1 MKSWKKA
8 LIEILI
14 IVLLFSLFA
23 EMILANTIGYGFDGS
38 GKFKDGLDIRGEIEY
53 SVNNLNIA
61 GEEWEANFYNLSSA
75 FIRFYSPTG
84 DLFEKTLL
92 TSNLSIIPAVSG
104 EYWPG
109 ITLKRITNVSKFNS
123 ATFSKSNIDIQ
134 LSSLN
139 GLLSGSMRDTL
150 EDDRLTLSDVI
161 IITGNDTINA
171 SLRRAGFYLSGKAE
185 NIQFDIS
192 LGQNY
197 FVYTYTQKGDNI
209 SLKGDLQGYNF
220 KGSIWSNGK
229 LYTSG
234 NPKLSG
240 EMELKIIQN
249 PETFYNHDAH
259 EYDWELEIEGDDLVV
274 EGFGF
279 PFWSMGLLLSVIPS
293 VIIIVY
299 YSHKNFLR
307 KRKNFENNSKLK

>member
-1 MKSWKKA
+1 MKAWKKP

-14 IVLLFSLFA
+14 VLFIFSLIS
-23 EMILANTIGYGFDGS
+23 ELILGSTIGYETGGQ
-38 GKFKDGLDIRGEIEY
+38 GKFKDGLYIKGEIEY
-53 SVNNLNIA
+53 SVNNLDIA
-61 GEEWEANFYNLSSA
+61 GEEWEANFYNLSRA

-123 ATFSKSNIDIQ
+123 ATFSKSNIDIH
-134 LSSLN
+134 LSCLN

-150 EDDRLTLSDVI
+150 EDDRLTLSDVV
-161 IITGNDTINA
+161 IITNNETINA

-185 NIQFDIS
+185 NIQFNIS
-192 LGQNY
+192 LGENY
-197 FVYTYTQKGDNI
+197 SIYTYTQKGDTI
-209 SLKGDLQGYNF
+209 SLKGYLQGHNF
-220 KGSIWSNGK
+220 RGSIRSKGK
-229 LYTSG
+229 VYTSG

-240 EMELKIIQN
+240 KMELKILQN
-249 PETFYNHDAH
+249 PETFYNHDAN
-259 EYDWELEIEGDDLVV
+259 EYDWKLKIEGEDVVV

-279 PFWSMGLLLSVIPS
+279 PFWSFGLILSAIPS
-293 VIIIVY
+293 LIIVVY
-299 YSHKNFLR
+299 HIHKNFLK
-307 KRKNFENNSKLK
+307 KRKNFENNSPPK